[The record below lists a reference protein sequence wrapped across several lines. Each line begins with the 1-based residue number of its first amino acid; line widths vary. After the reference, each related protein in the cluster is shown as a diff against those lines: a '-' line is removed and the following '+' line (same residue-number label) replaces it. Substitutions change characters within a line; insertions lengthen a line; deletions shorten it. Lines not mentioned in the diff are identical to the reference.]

1 MRHPVTIPTP
11 DGPCPATLLRPE
23 GDTPL
28 PAVILYMDA
37 FGIRPTL
44 VDMSEHLA
52 SLGYVVLLP
61 DLYFRHGPY
70 APMDP
75 RDVVG
80 KPNWRELLAPLR
92 ATTGNAQAAKDTEA
106 FLAFL
111 ANRADVQGDKVGTTG
126 YCMGGGIA
134 LTAAAMYPDRIA
146 AAASFHGG
154 QLATDAPDSPHLL
167 APKIKATVYVAGAE
181 RDANYP
187 PEQAQ
192 RLERALSDVAVPHR
206 CEIYEGALHGYAI
219 KDHPVYN
226 EAADARHWRE
236 LERLLAGA
244 FGK

>member
-11 DGPCPATLLRPE
+11 DGPCPATLLRPD

-37 FGIRPTL
+37 F
-44 VDMSEHLA
+44 
-52 SLGYVVLLP
+52 
-61 DLYFRHGPY
+61 
-70 APMDP
+70 
-75 RDVVG
+75 
-80 KPNWRELLAPLR
+80 
-92 ATTGNAQAAKDTEA
+92 
-106 FLAFL
+106 
-111 ANRADVQGDKVGTTG
+111 
-126 YCMGGGIA
+126 
-134 LTAAAMYPDRIA
+134 YPDRIA

-167 APKIKATVYVAGAE
+167 APKIKATVYVAGAD

-192 RLERALSDVAVPHR
+192 RLERALSDAGVPHR
-206 CEIYEGALHGYAI
+206 CETYEGALHGYAI

-236 LERLLAGA
+236 LERLLASA